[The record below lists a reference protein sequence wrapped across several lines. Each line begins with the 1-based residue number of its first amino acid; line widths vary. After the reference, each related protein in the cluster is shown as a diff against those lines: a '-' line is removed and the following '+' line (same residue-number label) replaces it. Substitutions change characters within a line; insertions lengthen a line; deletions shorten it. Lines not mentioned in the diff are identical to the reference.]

1 MTHSTASTFF
11 TQPMRTL
18 TGIVAATG
26 LALSM
31 ISTAAHAKPVNW
43 DVAAHFPTTMPH
55 TGVTMKRVSTLLN
68 DVTDGDIKLKF
79 VEPGALVPP
88 NEILQSLQMGAI
100 DAGYS
105 APGFWAGQE
114 PALQV
119 FGGLPFGPE
128 PDSFMAWFYGGE
140 GREIYQSLYDKFNVH
155 AIPCGVIPAE
165 AAGWFNKE
173 INSIDDFK
181 GLKMRI
187 FGLGGLV
194 LERFGASPQLLG
206 VGDTIPALELGTI
219 DAAEMVIPS
228 IDYQFKFHQ
237 LAKHYYFPG
246 WHQRTTFT
254 DLLINKNAWE
264 KVDSSQQ
271 QLIELVCSDAVRH
284 AMAHGLWDQPEA
296 LQKIEAEG
304 ASIKRL
310 PDDVMTDLRQA
321 WDEVVDEQMQADEN
335 FARAYGSLLEFVDSQ
350 QQWETLQKLD

>member
-1 MTHSTASTFF
+1 MTTFSFVFLRKRVLTGVIAAAGISFGMLSTAV
-11 TQPMRTL
+11 QAR
-18 TGIVAATG
+18 
-26 LALSM
+26 
-31 ISTAAHAKPVNW
+31 PVNW
-43 DVAAHFPTTMPH
+43 DVAAHFPTSMPH
-55 TGVTMKRVSTLLN
+55 TGTTMKRISTLLN
-68 DVTDGDIKLKF
+68 DVSKGDIRLRF
-79 VEPGALVPP
+79 AEPGALVPP

-114 PALQV
+114 AALQV
-119 FGGLPFGPE
+119 FGGLPFGPDPE
-128 PDSFMAWFYGGE
+128 SFLAWFYAGE

-173 INSIDDFK
+173 INTTEDFK

-228 IDYQFKFHQ
+228 IDYQFKFFQ

-254 DLLINKNAWE
+254 DLLINKKAW
-264 KVDSSQQ
+264 DSIEGSQQ
-271 QLIELVCSDAVRH
+271 QLIELVCSDAVRYST
-284 AMAHGLWDQPEA
+284 AHGLWDQPEA
-296 LQKIEAEG
+296 LQKIAAEG
-304 ASIKRL
+304 ASIERL
-310 PDDVMTDLRQA
+310 PDEVMSELRST
-321 WDEVVDEQMQADEN
+321 WKEVVEEQMATNES
-335 FARAYGSLLEFVDSQ
+335 FARAYGSLMEFVKSQ
-350 QQWETLQKLD
+350 QQWNELQRLE